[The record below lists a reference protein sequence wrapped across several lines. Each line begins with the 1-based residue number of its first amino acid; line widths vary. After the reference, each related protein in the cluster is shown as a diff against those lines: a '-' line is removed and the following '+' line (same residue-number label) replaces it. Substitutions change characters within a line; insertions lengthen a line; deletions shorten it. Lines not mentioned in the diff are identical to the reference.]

1 MVGMPGLLDQS
12 GGLEDRSRN
21 VWLRKFRAALH
32 SGLCLVTGVGAGILY
47 YLASESLAARSEATG
62 EAAIAARIDSY
73 CDAVQSWQSGTS
85 SELENF
91 LFFARLLGAAGQE
104 VPCSLSSVPNVY
116 DRPASEVSGG
126 KCSDYEVKT
135 VRCNVSELIPS
146 PVVDSLYTI
155 ELIGKEPGR
164 FTSTIGQ
171 AVIQVLT
178 EHVWDLTE
186 PASSPRHCGMGADF
200 DCQRRH
206 RQMFC
211 EELQGQSMD
220 DEYRACRAHHRLA
233 RASEATAP
241 CWVMQPNLGIE
252 KAFTFTDMQWPR
264 QDGSV
269 HPVTADAPFRCMMA
283 GSGELSIQHMA
294 ATSLNTTPA
303 AAMLEILDE
312 AELTFRHH
320 KDPFVVAS
328 QLTSSTFDMVLS
340 EGYLKVSTVFFFMW
354 AIILN
359 CCCCGNSC
367 KACDAA
373 TAPDAGDEVTAAA
386 DVIPSEAADPACCD
400 RDSKPAEEDTPPES
414 A

>member
-1 MVGMPGLLDQS
+1 TLS
-12 GGLEDRSRN
+12 GEPAGGSHGVMR
-21 VWLRKFRAALH
+21 RKCRAALH

-47 YLASESLAARSEATG
+47 YLASESLAAQSEATG
-62 EAAIAARIDSY
+62 ADAIAARIDSY

-85 SELENF
+85 SELDNF
-91 LFFARLLGAAGQE
+91 LFFARLSGPAGQE

-146 PVVDSLYTI
+146 PVFDNLYTI

-164 FTSTIGQ
+164 FASTIGQ

-206 RQMFC
+206 RQEFC
-211 EELQGQSMD
+211 EELQGQRVD
-220 DEYRACRAHHRLA
+220 DEYRACRAQHRLA

-241 CWVMQPNLGIE
+241 CWVMQPNVGID
-252 KAFTFTDMQWPR
+252 KAFTFTDMQWPQ
-264 QDGSV
+264 QDESV
-269 HPVTADAPFRCMMA
+269 HPVTADAPFRCMTA
-283 GSGELSIQHMA
+283 DYSSGQLFIQHMA
-294 ATSLNTTPA
+294 ATSLNSTPA

-328 QLTSSTFDMVLS
+328 QLTSSTFDMVLA
-340 EGYLKVSTVFFFMW
+340 EGYWQVSTVLFFMW
-354 AIILN
+354 AIFLN
-359 CCCCGNSC
+359 CCCCGSSC
-367 KACDAA
+367 KACHAA
-373 TAPDAGDEVTAAA
+373 TGCLDAGDEVAVAT
-386 DVIPSEAADPACCD
+386 DVIPSEAADPACRD
-400 RDSKPAEEDTPPES
+400 GDSKPAEEATPPES

>member
-1 MVGMPGLLDQS
+1 MM
-12 GGLEDRSRN
+12 R
-21 VWLRKFRAALH
+21 RKYRAALY
-32 SGLCLVTGVGAGILY
+32 SGLCLVTGVGAAILY
-47 YLASESLAARSEATG
+47 SLGADSLAAQAEATG
-62 EAAIAARIDSY
+62 EDAIAARIDSY

-85 SELENF
+85 GELDNF
-91 LFFARLLGAAGQE
+91 LFFARLASLGAAGQE

-135 VRCNVSELIPS
+135 VRCNVSELVPS

-178 EHVWDLTE
+178 ERVWDLTE
-186 PASSPRHCGMGADF
+186 AASSPRHCGMGADF
-200 DCQRRH
+200 DCQPRH
-206 RQMFC
+206 RQQFC
-211 EELQGQSMD
+211 EEVQGQPVD
-220 DEYRACRAHHRLA
+220 DEYRQCRAQHRLA

-241 CWVMQPNLGIE
+241 CWVMQPILGTE
-252 KAFTFTDMQWPR
+252 KAFTFTDMQW
-264 QDGSV
+264 QQHESV
-269 HPVTADAPFRCMMA
+269 HPVTTDAPFRCTTGA
-283 GSGELSIQHMA
+283 YSSGAIFIQHMA
-294 ATSLNTTPA
+294 ATSLNSTPA

-328 QLTSSTFDMVLS
+328 QLTSSTFEMVLS
-340 EGYLKVSTVFFFMW
+340 EGTFPVSTLLFFMW
-354 AIILN
+354 AVILT
-359 CCCCGNSC
+359 CCCCSSC
-367 KACDAA
+367 LNICPAA
-373 TAPDAGDEVTAAA
+373 PGDEVTSTA
-386 DVIPSEAADPACCD
+386 DVIPSEAADG
-400 RDSKPAEEDTPPES
+400 DSKPAVEDAPPES

>member
-1 MVGMPGLLDQS
+1 M
-12 GGLEDRSRN
+12 R
-21 VWLRKFRAALH
+21 RKFRAALH

-312 AELTFRHH
+312 AQPQRQRARPSKNLQWHSGDNLCEH
-320 KDPFVVAS
+320 
-328 QLTSSTFDMVLS
+328 LS
-340 EGYLKVSTVFFFMW
+340 
-354 AIILN
+354 
-359 CCCCGNSC
+359 
-367 KACDAA
+367 
-373 TAPDAGDEVTAAA
+373 
-386 DVIPSEAADPACCD
+386 
-400 RDSKPAEEDTPPES
+400 
-414 A
+414 